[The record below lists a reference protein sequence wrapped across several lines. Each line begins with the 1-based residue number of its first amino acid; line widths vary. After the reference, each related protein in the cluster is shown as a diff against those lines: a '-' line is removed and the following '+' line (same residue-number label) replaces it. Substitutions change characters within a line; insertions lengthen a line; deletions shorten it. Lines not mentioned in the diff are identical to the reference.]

1 MTAFFDTARSR
12 SLLFQRLVLGA
23 VVLPHG
29 LQKVFGWF
37 GGYGIDGTL
46 GFFAQLG
53 VPAVLAWL
61 VILSDSLGAVA
72 LIAGLGT
79 RLAAFGTAAT
89 MLGAILLWH
98 LPHGFFM
105 NWSGSAAG
113 EGFEFHLL
121 ALGLALPLVVRGGGA
136 FSADRAL
143 ARIWPAPGGKVS
155 AQPVSGIGGRTAEG

>member
-1 MTAFFDTARSR
+1 MTALLDTDRSR

-37 GGYGIDGTL
+37 DGYGIDGTL

-53 VPAVLAWL
+53 VPAALGWL

-98 LPHGFFM
+98 LPNGFFM
-105 NWSGSAAG
+105 NWDGSGAG
-113 EGFEFHLL
+113 EGFEYHLL
-121 ALGLALPLVVRGGGA
+121 ALGAAERNEHGEHRKEAVSTAQHCFG
-136 FSADRAL
+136 L
-143 ARIWPAPGGKVS
+143 ARHVYQLEPERTP
-155 AQPVSGIGGRTAEG
+155 SGAAGR

>member
-1 MTAFFDTARSR
+1 MTALLDTDRSR

-37 GGYGIDGTL
+37 DGYGIDGTL

-53 VPAVLAWL
+53 VPAALGWL

-98 LPHGFFM
+98 LPNGFFM
-105 NWSGSAAG
+105 NWDGSGAG
-113 EGFEFHLL
+113 EGFEYHLL
-121 ALGLALPLVVRGGGA
+121 ALGLALPLAVRGGGEL
-136 FSADRAL
+136 SADRAL
-143 ARIWPAPGGKVS
+143 ARLWTRPSRNAL
-155 AQPVSGIGGRTAEG
+155 AQPASAHFG